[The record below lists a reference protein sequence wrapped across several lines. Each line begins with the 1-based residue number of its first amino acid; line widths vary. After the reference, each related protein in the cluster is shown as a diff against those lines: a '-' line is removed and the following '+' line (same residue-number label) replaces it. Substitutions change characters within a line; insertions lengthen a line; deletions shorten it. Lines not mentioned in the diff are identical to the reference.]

1 MLNLDPDKH
10 LNLHVM
16 VSWCCKSWLV
26 VMLAY
31 VKLKRQFCNWPA
43 KAHLFQVKLV
53 RFNLILRGCST

>member
-26 VMLAY
+26 V
-31 VKLKRQFCNWPA
+31 
-43 KAHLFQVKLV
+43 
-53 RFNLILRGCST
+53 